1 MDDLF
6 CWVFF
11 LYHLLIHD
19 DLLRGLSR
27 VHVASGIFSRS
38 SLMYLTA
45 MWLTLFGGI
54 RSQLFRFIPESTSV
68 NKVEVVRLRGLQGAI

>member
-1 MDDLF
+1 MTRSAGSSF
-6 CWVFF
+6 SIIFSFTTISCAV
-11 LYHLLIHD
+11 
-19 DLLRGLSR
+19 SR
-27 VHVASGIFSRS
+27 ACTWPRGIFSRS

-68 NKVEVVRLRGLQGAI
+68 NKVEVVRLGGLHGAI